1 MTEIIITMTVIIV
14 GLSLI
19 GYLMVRCFDQN
30 EEE

>member
-19 GYLMVRCFDQN
+19 GYLMVAYFEQED
-30 EEE
+30 E